1 VGLVR
6 GSFVRC
12 KEHQREGVI
21 CTAPLKN
28 GFVYVQW
35 LSNKASERVPGNYYM
50 DYVAEEDIE
59 ELPHHAASQTLI
71 ALRLAVLR

>member
-1 VGLVR
+1 
-6 GSFVRC
+6 
-12 KEHQREGVI
+12 
-21 CTAPLKN
+21 
-28 GFVYVQW
+28 VYVQW